1 MAQTLDDQIL
11 TIERALG
18 ERMISHALV
27 VVRAWL
33 NELGENNPY
42 EQAFNDIRSRYDAL
56 FNEWLTSDDPH
67 REETLD
73 ALTGDMYR
81 LVDASYASLRLYRG
95 LSPRLHGFNPDNPQS
110 VIRYFSSCLQFRD
123 EDIEWLKDVL
133 SDANRASIALMAV
146 AALAKNIRECFNESL
161 LLTLIEGINCENE
174 VVAEQCLA
182 NVLILLAHNDV
193 RIDFFPKLQE
203 AFVMAVDEMGDDVEQ
218 AFQTLCALVRSSKSN
233 WRDHIA
239 SGDLKVEDL
248 PEELQDLLELTTGD
262 RQSIEGVMAWIP
274 SSEQEYMDGLIQM
287 LPETWVY
294 DSIIRESPEREAQI
308 AVVYLSIGRMDLIWK
323 HIDAASAWLLHQ
335 LRQGS
340 ESPKDYINYAHCM
353 LLQGDRMMAFEY
365 YRQARQMCKGP
376 KEFFALFRPDRRA
389 LVDHG
394 VPIEQV
400 YLIEDQLLNN

>member
-1 MAQTLDDQIL
+1 MAQSLEEQIM

-27 VVRAWL
+27 IVRAWL

-42 EQAFNDIRSRYDAL
+42 EQAYDDIRRQYDAL
-56 FNEWLTSDDPH
+56 FEEWLTSNDPH
-67 REETLD
+67 REENLD
-73 ALTGDMYR
+73 ALTANMYR
-81 LVDASYASLRLYRG
+81 LVDASYASLRLHRG
-95 LSPRLHGFNPDNPQS
+95 LAPQMHGFNHDNPQS

-123 EDIEWLKDVL
+123 EDLEWLEEVINDPNK
-133 SDANRASIALMAV
+133 ASVALMAV
-146 AALAKNIRECFNESL
+146 AALAKNIRDCFNESL
-161 LLTLIEGINCENE
+161 LLLLIEGINCENE

-203 AFVMAVDEMGDDVEQ
+203 AFVMAIEEMDDEGEQ
-218 AFQTLCALVRSSKSN
+218 AFQTLCALVRSVKSN
-233 WRDHIA
+233 WKDNIA
-239 SGDLKVEDL
+239 SGELKVEDL

-262 RQSIEGVMAWIP
+262 KKSIEGVMAWIP
-274 SSEQEYMDGLIQM
+274 ASEQEYMDGLIQM

-294 DSIIRESPEREAQI
+294 DAVIGESQERVAHI
-308 AVVYLSIGRMDLIWK
+308 AVVYLSIGQMDLMWE
-323 HIDAASAWLLHQ
+323 HIDAAAAWLLHQ
-335 LRQGS
+335 LRNGS
-340 ESPKDYINYAHCM
+340 ESPTDYINYAHCM

-394 VPIEQV
+394 VPIEYV
-400 YLIEDQLLNN
+400 YMLEDKLIEK